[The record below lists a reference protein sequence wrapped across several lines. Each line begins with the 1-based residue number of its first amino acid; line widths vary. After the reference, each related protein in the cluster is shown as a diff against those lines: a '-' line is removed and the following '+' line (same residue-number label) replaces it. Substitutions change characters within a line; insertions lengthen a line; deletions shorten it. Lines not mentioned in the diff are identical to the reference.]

1 MSLADDPGVSAAKRC
16 CMLAISLTATLSA
29 NVFINAI
36 AFLIPAM
43 NAQRGTGLAKAG
55 LLASMPNFGTM
66 VTLIGWAICW
76 MSSANDSFSQSVWL

>member
-1 MSLADDPGVSAAKRC
+1 
-16 CMLAISLTATLSA
+16 MLAISLTATLSA

-43 NAQRGTGLAKAG
+43 NTQRGMGLATAG

-66 VTLIGWAICW
+66 VTLIGWGYLLDVIGERTVLAVGL
-76 MSSANDSFSQSVWL
+76 ALTA